1 MLASFLQMC
10 RNSLTDDKKGVVDRS
25 TTVIAKEPE
34 GNLFA
39 FVRPCTLTN
48 SFDAY
53 DVDLLKQIE

>member
-1 MLASFLQMC
+1 MC